1 LRVPGLRVAELQNS
15 GLGNLGFQV
24 LRLASA
30 RIRGS
35 GFDSLKCFFL
45 INFIFEAQK
54 AIPGLDEPLILD
66 NPQVKL
72 SGRDQVGLSS
82 EHQGFEPTTFVKSQ
96 GPRQGL

>member
-1 LRVPGLRVAELQNS
+1 LRVQGLRVAELQNS
-15 GLGNLGFQV
+15 GLGNLGFHV

-54 AIPGLDEPLILD
+54 AIPRLDKPLILD
-66 NPQVKL
+66 TPK
-72 SGRDQVGLSS
+72 SS
-82 EHQGFEPTTFVKSQ
+82 SVADTK
-96 GPRQGL
+96 